1 VSIEGERPP
10 CKQKIC
16 ECRLKKG
23 DIRAKS
29 VSLFPGGFPAR
40 KPSPITDLVVDQSR
54 QGQIIE
60 QVREKL
66 PNVGIPILSQTLVVE
81 PIDLGDLPRLV
92 VTPEDGHS
100 ISVTEFQGDEQG
112 DGLDRVVASVDVVA
126 HEEVVG
132 VGGVASDAEELGEV
146 VLSER
151 RVRGEHI
158 VSRSSISIA
167 FVTD

>member
-1 VSIEGERPP
+1 MKPT
-10 CKQKIC
+10 
-16 ECRLKKG
+16 
-23 DIRAKS
+23 
-29 VSLFPGGFPAR
+29 PA
-40 KPSPITDLVVDQSR
+40 TNLVVDQSR

-66 PNVGIPILSQTLVVE
+66 PNVGIPILSQTLVVK

-112 DGLDRVVASVDVVA
+112 DRLDRVVASVDVIT
-126 HEEVVG
+126 HEEIVG

-151 RVRGEHI
+151 RARGEHT
-158 VSRSSISIA
+158 VSRSSSSLAFSTDQPRSIPNNSRT
-167 FVTD
+167 VHEYHHRR